1 MKSKSIKRQEAEDR
15 NAHWASLSPEEQ
27 IAHLDRHDLR
37 AEKQRAKISRRIE
50 KESKKR

>member
-1 MKSKSIKRQEAEDR
+1 MKSKSLKRQEAEDR

-37 AEKQRAKISRRIE
+37 AKKQRAKIARRME
-50 KESKKR
+50 KKG